1 MGGHDALGVILE
13 GGALV
18 VVSHALE
25 VASCLAKTRAEH
37 ESKKG

>member
-1 MGGHDALGVILE
+1 MRRHGVLGVILE